1 MVGAENRA
9 GDSTNRVGKTAYQFW
24 PPRESWP
31 LACESHRRRAKATAP
46 VRKRPAFH
54 VRSILR
60 QCGRRAKGI
69 RGKGVCRHI
78 VKERV
83 WFSALLELLV
93 ACACLLLGFGEQG
106 LVTLIGCLLAC
117 ACLLAAKLLVEL
129 LKGSVWLTV
138 VLALACVLVVFWYRS
153 DLVLPVLIALLVDI
167 LVIPRTHTRLA
178 GTFAAVLVAAV
189 LVSLVFPQSTVSLFG
204 AAAALVLM
212 LAGHVLAQQAAHL
225 ASELAAKDERLVELQ
240 MRLEHQRSTIA
251 TIEQQGRLAERNRLA
266 ARIHD
271 KVGHGI
277 TGSVLM
283 LEAAQLQ
290 LASDPQAARAS
301 IACATDNLRESVDD
315 IRRELR
321 EERSADTPTSR
332 ASIAAALAEFSNRHA
347 SITTELQTEGA
358 LDTIPQSIWVCIHES
373 LLETLTNVLKHTTA
387 SHFRVFISHIN
398 RLVYVEFGDTGD
410 TGAAGG
416 VAAGGGK
423 GGGGGA
429 GVASCPAPGVARGAT
444 PGGGGGAAPRVAPDA
459 TATAATTT
467 TAAGLGLVGIEER
480 VALSGGKV
488 FFSQTPC
495 GFKTKMTFTIRGA
508 TTKGDLL

>member
-1 MVGAENRA
+1 M
-9 GDSTNRVGKTAYQFW
+9 
-24 PPRESWP
+24 
-31 LACESHRRRAKATAP
+31 
-46 VRKRPAFH
+46 
-54 VRSILR
+54 
-60 QCGRRAKGI
+60 
-69 RGKGVCRHI
+69 
-78 VKERV
+78 KERV
-83 WFSALLELLV
+83 WFSVLLELLV
-93 ACACLLLGFGEQG
+93 AFACLLLGFGEQG
-106 LVTLIGCLLAC
+106 LATLIGCLLAC
-117 ACLLAAKLLVEL
+117 ACLLAAKLLAEL
-129 LKGSVWLTV
+129 LKGSVWLAV

-153 DLVLPVLIALLVDI
+153 DLILPIFIALLVDI
-167 LVIPRTHTRLA
+167 LVMPRTHVRLA
-178 GTFAAVLVAAV
+178 GTFAIVLVAAV
-189 LVSLVFPQSTVSLFG
+189 LISLVFPQSSVSLFG
-204 AAAALVLM
+204 AAAAFVLM
-212 LAGHVLAQQAAHL
+212 LAGHALAQQAAHL

-240 MRLEHQRSTIA
+240 MRLEHQRSTIT
-251 TIEQQGRLAERNRLA
+251 TIEQQGRLAERNRFA

-321 EERSADTPTSR
+321 EERSADTPASR

-410 TGAAGG
+410 TGAVGS
-416 VAAGGGK
+416 K

-429 GVASCPAPGVARGAT
+429 GIASCPAPGVARGAT
-444 PGGGGGAAPRVAPDA
+444 SSGGGDAAPKAAPDA

-467 TAAGLGLVGIEER
+467 TTAATGLGLVGIEER